1 MNTQINNF
9 WKNQIKILSWN
20 KIPKKIFNEKKKNYF
35 EWFADGKLNLTFNCI
50 QKNIDLGFGKKIAIY
65 FYDKDF
71 NKKSYTYK
79 DLSELIDKFI
89 YIINKRINRSKK
101 NVILIHGSAS
111 IETTIAILSCAK
123 LGIHFSVIFED
134 LPKKAIDLRI
144 KILKPTLII
153 TRFDINKCRKTF
165 SFSNLLIFSNSK
177 KKNKKIYQISVNKL
191 KKTKMKK
198 IDYSFFYSN
207 KTLFTLFTSGSTGEP
222 KGIQHSTG
230 GYLLYSKY
238 TCMNQFGMNKDSVVL
253 TASDAGWINGH
264 TYSLFGPL
272 FFGGTSILLESPI
285 IILNENILKKIKNLK
300 ISILYLPVTLIR
312 LLKSV
317 TKRKNFFI
325 KSIKALGSMGEP
337 LAPDIGEWYEKFF
350 RNKSK
355 AVVNTYFQ
363 TETGGILISPKY
375 NDNIFKSPHGSVG
388 NPVSK
393 FIEISKLD
401 KFKREIKILYPW
413 PGIMSDVLNGKKVWN
428 KYWDKRGKFRLFDL
442 ASKEKKAI
450 YIHGRIDD
458 VINIRGHRIGSE
470 EIESILL
477 TNDKVFE
484 CCAVSINDEI
494 EGSKFLVFIVGKK
507 NLNKNE
513 LIELVI
519 KNFGTFA
526 IPKNIITLSELP
538 KTRSGKILR
547 RLLRDIAN
555 NDYEINDIST
565 MINPHIINEIKNRIR
580 S

>member
-1 MNTQINNF
+1 MIQKKREKYWLKKANL
-9 WKNQIKILSWN
+9 LSWD
-20 KIPKKIFNEKKKNYF
+20 KYPKKAFIKKKQNHF
-35 EWFADGKLNLTFNCI
+35 EWYPDGKINLY
-50 QKNIDLGFGKKIAIY
+50 KNLISKHLKKNSKKICII
-65 FYDKDF
+65 
-71 NKKSYTYK
+71 T
-79 DLSELIDKFI
+79 IDKKGNLKKYSYDEINHLVEKFLNQVKI
-89 YIINKRINRSKK
+89 EFRVKNLQRAIIHS
-101 NVILIHGSAS
+101 SAS
-111 IETTIAILSCAK
+111 IESAVAMLACIKTNVY
-123 LGIHFSVIFED
+123 FSVIFED
-134 LPKKAIDLRI
+134 LSLEAIEKRVKLFKPNIILTKSHNHFSNLKSIFKKKVFLLDVDSFNKNII
-144 KILKPTLII
+144 NKKFKSKILK
-153 TRFDINKCRKTF
+153 
-165 SFSNLLIFSNSK
+165 SSSN
-177 KKNKKIYQISVNKL
+177 
-191 KKTKMKK
+191 
-198 IDYSFFYSN
+198 FFC
-207 KTLFTLFTSGSTGEP
+207 LFTSGSTGVP
-222 KGIQHSTG
+222 KGIIHKYG
-230 GYLLYSKY
+230 GYSVWCKE
-238 TCMNQFGMNKDSVVL
+238 TCKAQFGMNNKSIVL

-401 KFKREIKILYPW
+401 KLKREIKILYPW

-450 YIHGRIDD
+450 YVHGRIDD

-555 NDYEINDIST
+555 NDNEINDIST
-565 MINPHIINEIKNRIR
+565 MINPHVINEIKNKIR